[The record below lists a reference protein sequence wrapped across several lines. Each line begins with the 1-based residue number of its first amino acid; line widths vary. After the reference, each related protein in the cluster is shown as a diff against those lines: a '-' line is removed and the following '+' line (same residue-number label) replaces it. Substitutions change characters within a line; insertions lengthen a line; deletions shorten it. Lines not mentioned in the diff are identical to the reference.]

1 MLPFSPADPA
11 TLAALCALAF
21 VAGLVDA
28 VVGGGGLI
36 QTPALFVLLPGAS
49 VPTVLGTNK
58 LAGVWG
64 TAAAAAT
71 YARRVPVDVA
81 GTVAMA
87 VAAAAAAWLG
97 AHAVGLVSRDVF
109 RPLLVVALVTLG
121 AYTLAR
127 RDFGA
132 LVREGVSVRA
142 RRVAMVAVGAA
153 VGFYDGFFGPGGGAL
168 FVFGLVALAGLDFL
182 RASAASK
189 LVNVAT
195 NVAAL
200 AVFVA
205 AGHVLWA
212 VALPMAA
219 CNLGGGLVG
228 SRLALRHG
236 AGFVRVVFVAV
247 VALLLARLV
256 WEMAAGR

>member
-1 MLPFSPADPA
+1 MIDPA
-11 TLAALCALAF
+11 TLAALCAFAF

-36 QTPALFVLLPGAS
+36 QTPALFVLLPGAP
-49 VPTVLGTNK
+49 VATVLGTNK
-58 LAGVWG
+58 MAGVWG
-64 TAAAAAT
+64 TSAAAAT
-71 YARRVPVDVA
+71 YARRVPIDVA
-81 GTVAMA
+81 GTAAMA
-87 VAAAAAAWLG
+87 LAAAAAAWLG

-109 RPLLVVALVTLG
+109 RPLLVVALVGLG

-127 RDFGA
+127 KDFGA
-132 LVREGVSVRA
+132 TTREGVSRT
-142 RRVAMVAVGAA
+142 RRRWAGVAVGAV
-153 VGFYDGFFGPGGGAL
+153 VGFYDGFFGPGGGVL
-168 FVFGLVALAGLDFL
+168 FVFGLVAVAGLDLL

-212 VALPMAA
+212 AALPMAA

-236 AGFVRVVFVAV
+236 AGFVRAVFVAV
-247 VALLLARLV
+247 VGLLLARLL
-256 WEMAAGR
+256 WEMAAG

>member
-1 MLPFSPADPA
+1 MLDPW
-11 TLAALCALAF
+11 TLAALCAFAF

-36 QTPALFVLLPGAS
+36 QTPALFVLLPGVP

-58 LAGVWG
+58 MAGVWG
-64 TAAAAAT
+64 TTAAAAT
-71 YARRVPVDVA
+71 YARRVPLDVS
-81 GTVAMA
+81 GTAAMA
-87 VAAAAAAWLG
+87 AAAAAAAWLG
-97 AHAVGLVSRDVF
+97 AHAVGLVSREAF
-109 RPLLVVALVTLG
+109 RPLLVVALVGLG
-121 AYTLAR
+121 TYTLVR
-127 RDFGA
+127 KDFGA
-132 LVREGVSVRA
+132 LTRESTPFRRRA
-142 RRVAMVAVGAA
+142 AGVAVGAV

-168 FVFGLVALAGLDFL
+168 FVFGLVAVAGLDFL

-212 VALPMAA
+212 AALPMAV

-228 SRLALRHG
+228 SRLA
-236 AGFVRVVFVAV
+236 VRVVFVSV

-256 WEMAAGR
+256 WEMAAAG

>member
-1 MLPFSPADPA
+1 MTPDPA
-11 TLAALCALAF
+11 TLAALCAFAF
-21 VAGLVDA
+21 AAGLVDA
-28 VVGGGGLI
+28 VGGGGGLI

-64 TAAAAAT
+64 TTAAAVT
-71 YARRVPVDVA
+71 YARRVPVDAV
-81 GTVAMA
+81 GTAAMA
-87 VAAAAAAWLG
+87 AAAAAAAWLG
-97 AHAVGLVSRDVF
+97 AHAVGLVSREAF
-109 RPLLVVALVTLG
+109 RPLLVVALVCLG
-121 AYTLAR
+121 TYTLVRKDFGTVTREDVRPAAR
-127 RDFGA
+127 RWAG
-132 LVREGVSVRA
+132 
-142 RRVAMVAVGAA
+142 VAVGSV

-168 FVFGLVALAGLDFL
+168 FVFGLVAVAGLDFL

-205 AGHVLWA
+205 GGHVLWA
-212 VALPMAA
+212 AALPMAA

-236 AGFVRVVFVAV
+236 AGFVRVVFVAI

-256 WEMAAGR
+256 WEMAAGL